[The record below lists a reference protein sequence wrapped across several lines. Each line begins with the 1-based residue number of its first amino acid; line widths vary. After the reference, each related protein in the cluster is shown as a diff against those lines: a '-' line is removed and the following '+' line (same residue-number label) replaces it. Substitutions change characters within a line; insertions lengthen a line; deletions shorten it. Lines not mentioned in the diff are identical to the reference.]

1 MACCTVGVVKDF
13 STINRF
19 WSRLSWIFW
28 PEFSRMSFGSG
39 SISRYC
45 WNERIINSHQF
56 SQYHPDR
63 NRILWKFLIGPF
75 LLRFYAFT
83 IKHIL
88 EERVLFPIKPGAF
101 IILNIVAVF
110 LGIKIRVVF
119 DGMQRETDNYYR
131 RNC

>member
-1 MACCTVGVVKDF
+1 MTCSTISIVENF
-13 STINRF
+13 SSINRF

-28 PEFSRMSFGSG
+28 PEFSWMPFGSG
-39 SISRYC
+39 SISGNC
-45 WNERIINSHQF
+45 WNEWIINPHQF
-56 SQYHPDR
+56 AQYHPDWDG
-63 NRILWKFLIGPF
+63 ILWKFLIGTF

-110 LGIKIRVVF
+110 LGIKIRVVV
-119 DGMQRETDNYYR
+119 DGMQRETGNYYR
-131 RNC
+131 